1 MGFIDR
7 ATRLDNKVLGPS
19 DSTRGFA
26 ANLFF
31 LGLNPVLAP
40 VWLVVAVLLIGSG
53 GWVML
58 RGNVYGGL
66 PPLLVGLVA
75 AARAYASWTLPLW
88 PRSMRRR

>member
-7 ATRLDNKVLGPS
+7 ATRLDNKVLGQS

-26 ANLFF
+26 ANLLV

-40 VWLVVAVLLIGSG
+40 VWLIVAVLLIGFG
-53 GWVML
+53 VWAML
-58 RGNVYGGL
+58 HGNFYAGL
-66 PPLLVGLVA
+66 TPLLVGFVA

-88 PRSMRRR
+88 PRTRRRR